1 MIDYMELS
9 DAAFNKA
16 VDALSSSAYRKL
28 VEASEDFR
36 DRINNNP
43 AWMERRD
50 QRALE
55 EYVTKDLQAKK
66 DRLNAELRAGKGLTQ
81 ATWVWLDERNIPTV
95 SLSVM
100 PALKEIKPAYLKLD
114 AKVGPFTEEERGVLL
129 TVAQQCCGIGRV
141 LDLRDIRSWDCA
153 YHIAISSGK
162 IGLSRTQPEVKHEPT
177 MAENIRGM
185 VAEPTA
191 ADRRRAYANDIVWS
205 SRSLGRDLTEADI
218 NKLLG
223 DDYKKIVAEGY
234 SADGKILVHTNDL
247 SRRGGR

>member
-81 ATWVWLDERNIPTV
+81 AT
-95 SLSVM
+95 
-100 PALKEIKPAYLKLD
+100 
-114 AKVGPFTEEERGVLL
+114 
-129 TVAQQCCGIGRV
+129 CG
-141 LDLRDIRSWDCA
+141 
-153 YHIAISSGK
+153 
-162 IGLSRTQPEVKHEPT
+162 
-177 MAENIRGM
+177 
-185 VAEPTA
+185 
-191 ADRRRAYANDIVWS
+191 
-205 SRSLGRDLTEADI
+205 
-218 NKLLG
+218 
-223 DDYKKIVAEGY
+223 
-234 SADGKILVHTNDL
+234 LV
-247 SRRGGR
+247 